1 MKKKLLIWG
10 TAVALATVGC
20 YQEEHFSFPGPYDV
34 DGSPASGDTLFTSE
48 DTLPNPFGRAH
59 VNGHWL
65 IKDNV
70 VDYEQV
76 GFRAYSDFQPEVPT
90 SNLSWFDEGTGF
102 AFRQHYNANSIS
114 DADHFNGD
122 ALSYESNDL
131 YSRGFLECGQGKSWY
146 VYAKISVNYIDGNRR
161 FDNNFYIGNDGFEK
175 RCVFFSN
182 HKDSNYPCC
191 TWAIG
196 GGSTLGILDA
206 LYHDGKYYWGPYTDL
221 EIECVYT
228 NGMLMFGFNNT
239 WMFTY
244 APTLEEVS
252 FPVIFRPWRNS
263 WNFHDLYVEGDYVPA
278 TDMAAYRNEA
288 HYATIQHP
296 ALAEQGGEVLLFA
309 EGRKY
314 NIELTNDVNAVRS
327 NATDIILKRST
338 DGGETFGEPE
348 VVVGGDETVNM
359 SPCVVK
365 GQDGTL
371 HLFYTVAPAGVPFG
385 EGNLVYHR
393 TSTDG
398 TSWSEAQEVAATL
411 AGYENYTVETLNGH
425 GACLEDGT
433 LIVPVHYT
441 LGRNGLIAMLVS
453 KDGGATWTLGDAISG
468 LRNVS
473 CDVWTEGNEAV
484 CLLASTDATSRTLA
498 RSTDGGMTWSTPEAN
513 SVETGAA
520 GYALDGATA
529 VATNGTWIHF
539 SPTDRE
545 NGSAHS
551 ATVLPSSWT
560 QEVLNEKFMY
570 IADAPDMCTGMIVT
584 TSADQGATWSTPAD
598 VFTRTAFSEY
608 VYRVGNMDAI
618 ALEDGTVVCV
628 YEGGMEVPYEGLKV
642 YKMTVQ

>member
-10 TAVALATVGC
+10 TAVALAAAGC
-20 YQEEHFSFPGPYDV
+20 YQEEHFSLPGPYGDAE
-34 DGSPASGDTLFTSE
+34 GLLAS
-48 DTLPNPFGRAH
+48 DTLPNPFGRDH

-90 SNLSWFDEGTGF
+90 TNLSWFDEGTGF
-102 AFRQHYNANSIS
+102 AFRQHWNSNSLS

-131 YSRGFLECGQGKSWY
+131 YSRGYLECGPGKSWY
-146 VYAKISVNYIDGNRR
+146 VYLRLSVNYITRSMY
-161 FDNNFYIGNDGFEK
+161 FSQNFYVGNDGFEN
-175 RCVFFSN
+175 RCLINGDYYLSATQPSFNF
-182 HKDSNYPCC
+182 
-191 TWAIG
+191 AMG
-196 GGSTLGILDA
+196 GGAQLGILNA
-206 LYHDGKYYWGPYTDL
+206 TYQDGRYFWGAGTDL
-221 EIECVYT
+221 EIECVYV

-239 WMFTY
+239 WIY
-244 APTLEEVS
+244 SYSPTLEEVS
-252 FPVIFRPWRNS
+252 FPVMFRPWRNS
-263 WNFHDLYVEGDYVPA
+263 MQIHDLYVEGDYVPA
-278 TDMAAYRNEA
+278 GDMVAYRNEA
-288 HYATIQHP
+288 YYATIQHP
-296 ALAEQGGEVLLFA
+296 ALAEQNNEVLLFA

-314 NIELTNDVNAVRS
+314 NIELTDDVNAVRS
-327 NATDIILKRST
+327 NATDIVLKRST
-338 DGGETFGEPE
+338 DGGETFGELE
-348 VVVGGDETVNM
+348 IVVGGDETVNM

-365 GQDGTL
+365 GQDGML

-385 EGNLVYHR
+385 KGNLVYHR

-398 TSWSEAQEVAATL
+398 TSWSEAQEVAVTL
-411 AGYENYTVETLNGH
+411 AGYENYIVETLNGH

-441 LGRNGLIAMLVS
+441 LGRNGLIAMLTS
-453 KDGGATWTLGDAISG
+453 TDGGNTWTLGDAIPG
-468 LRNVS
+468 LRNVA
-473 CDVWTEGNEAV
+473 CDVWAEGNEAV
-484 CLLASTDATSRTLA
+484 CLLASADATSRTLA

-529 VATNGTWIHF
+529 VMANGTLVHF
-539 SPTDRE
+539 TPTNQEKGTTYSP
-545 NGSAHS
+545 A
-551 ATVLPSSWT
+551 VQPSGNLA
-560 QEVLNEKFMY
+560 EYRGMKFMY

-584 TSADQGATWSTPAD
+584 TSTDQGATWSAPAD
-598 VFTRTAFSEY
+598 VFTRTTFSEY
-608 VYRVGNMDAI
+608 VYRVGDMDAI